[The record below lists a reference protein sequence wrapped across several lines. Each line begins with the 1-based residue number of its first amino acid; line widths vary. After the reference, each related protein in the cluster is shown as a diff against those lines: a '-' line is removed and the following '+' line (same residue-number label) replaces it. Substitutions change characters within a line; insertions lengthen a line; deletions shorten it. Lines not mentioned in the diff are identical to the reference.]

1 MSPNAREAKL
11 SRRESPRPKPR
22 LRQVLIRL
30 AITVITAIIAF
41 NIPHSLI
48 PMFKEPVSQATPPP
62 EIQNVLAGKRKIVT
76 VGDSITE
83 AGKYPGGYVWLLQR
97 YLSALY
103 PDRQIEIV
111 NAGISGNKAT
121 DMQARFQKDAIDQK
135 PDLVMINVGVNDV
148 WHAFFDF
155 QNRQFYPQGKLPTGV
170 PLAEYRE
177 KITQM
182 VLAAK
187 AAGIRVILLSPTPI
201 GENLDGPENR
211 RLQEYIAAMREIA
224 LQNQCL
230 FIDLNG
236 PCREVIGTYQKHAG
250 KTLNLLA
257 ADGVHPNPSGYR
269 IIAFTILRGLGVPA
283 KDIENLE
290 VTN

>member
-22 LRQVLIRL
+22 LRQVLIKL
-30 AITVITAIIAF
+30 AIAVITAIIAF

-48 PMFKEPVSQATPPP
+48 PVFKESVSEATPPP
-62 EIQNVLAGKRKIVT
+62 EIQNVLAGKRKIVI

-103 PDRQIEIV
+103 PDRKIEIV

-135 PDLVMINVGVNDV
+135 PDLVMINVGVND
-148 WHAFFDF
+148 AFFDF

-170 PLAEYRE
+170 PLAEYRD

-187 AAGIRVILLSPTPI
+187 AAGIRVVLLSPTPI
-201 GENLDGPENR
+201 GEILDSPENR

-230 FIDLNG
+230 FIDLNA

-290 VTN
+290 VKN

>member
-1 MSPNAREAKL
+1 MSPNML
-11 SRRESPRPKPR
+11 SPRPKLPN
-22 LRQVLIRL
+22 RQVLIRL
-30 AITVITAIIAF
+30 ALAVIAAVIAF
-41 NIPHSLI
+41 DIPHSLN
-48 PMFKEPVSQATPPP
+48 PMFKKFVSQAAPPP
-62 EIQNVLAGKRKIVT
+62 EIQNVLAGKRKIVI
-76 VGDSITE
+76 VGDSITQ
-83 AGKYPGGYVWLLQR
+83 AGKNPGGYVWLLER

-103 PDRQIEIV
+103 PDRKIKIV

-148 WHAFFDF
+148 WHAFFNF
-155 QNRQFYPQGKLPTGV
+155 PKNQFFPQGNLPTGV
-170 PLAEYRE
+170 PLAEYRD

-187 AAGIRVILLSPTPI
+187 AAGIRVVLLSPTPI
-201 GENLDGPENR
+201 GEILDGPENS

-230 FIDLNG
+230 FIDLNA
-236 PCREVIGTYQKHAG
+236 PCREVIATYQKHAG

-290 VTN
+290 FKN

>member
-1 MSPNAREAKL
+1 MSPNGR
-11 SRRESPRPKPR
+11 SPRPKLP

-30 AITVITAIIAF
+30 ALAVIAAVITF
-41 NIPHSLI
+41 HIPHSLI
-48 PMFKEPVSQATPPP
+48 PMFKESLSEATPPP
-62 EIQNVLAGKRKIVT
+62 EIQNVLAGKGKIVI

-83 AGKYPGGYVWLLQR
+83 AGKYPGGYVWLLER

-103 PDRQIEIV
+103 PDRKIKIV

-148 WHAFFDF
+148 WHAFFNF
-155 QNRQFYPQGKLPTGV
+155 QNLQFYPQGNWPAGV
-170 PLAEYRE
+170 PLAEYRD

-187 AAGIRVILLSPTPI
+187 AAEIRVVLLSPTPI
-201 GENLDGPENR
+201 GEILDGPENR

-236 PCREVIGTYQKHAG
+236 PYREVIGTYQKHAG

-290 VTN
+290 IKN

>member
-1 MSPNAREAKL
+1 MFANAR
-11 SRRESPRPKPR
+11 SPRPKPR

-30 AITVITAIIAF
+30 GIAVIAAVIAF

-48 PMFKEPVSQATPPP
+48 PVFKESVSQATPPP

-97 YLSALY
+97 YLNALY

-155 QNRQFYPQGKLPTGV
+155 QNIQFYPQGNLPTGV

-187 AAGIRVILLSPTPI
+187 AAGIRVVLLSPTPI
-201 GENLDGPENR
+201 REILDGPENR

-224 LQNQCL
+224 VQNQCL
-230 FIDLNG
+230 FIDLNA
-236 PCREVIGTYQKHAG
+236 PFREVIGTYQKHAG

-269 IIAFTILRGLGVPA
+269 IMAFTILRGLGVPA

-290 VTN
+290 VKK

>member
-1 MSPNAREAKL
+1 MSPNAR
-11 SRRESPRPKPR
+11 SPRPKSR

-30 AITVITAIIAF
+30 ALAVIAAVIAF

-48 PMFKEPVSQATPPP
+48 PVFKESVSEATPPP

-97 YLSALY
+97 YLNALY
-103 PDRQIEIV
+103 PDRKIEIV
-111 NAGISGNKAT
+111 NAGISGNKAR

-135 PDLVMINVGVNDV
+135 PGLVMINVGVNDV

-155 QNRQFYPQGKLPTGV
+155 PKNQFYPQGNLPTGV

-187 AAGIRVILLSPTPI
+187 AAGIRVALLSPTPI
-201 GENLDGPENR
+201 GETLDGPENR
-211 RLQEYIAAMREIA
+211 RLPEYIATMREIA

-230 FIDLNG
+230 FIDLNA
-236 PCREVIGTYQKHAG
+236 PFREVIGTYQKHAG

-269 IIAFTILRGLGVPA
+269 IMAFTILRGLGVPA

-290 VTN
+290 VKN

>member
-1 MSPNAREAKL
+1 MSANVRQAKL
-11 SRRESPRPKPR
+11 SRRESPRPKLPKQ
-22 LRQVLIRL
+22 QVLIRL
-30 AITVITAIIAF
+30 ALAVIAAIIAF

-48 PMFKEPVSQATPPP
+48 PVFKESVSKATPPP
-62 EIQNVLAGKRKIVT
+62 EIQNVLAGKRKIVI

-103 PDRQIEIV
+103 PDKIAIV

-155 QNRQFYPQGKLPTGV
+155 QNIQFYPQGNLPTGV
-170 PLAEYRE
+170 PLAQYRE

-187 AAGIRVILLSPTPI
+187 AAGIRVVLLSPTPI
-201 GENLDGPENR
+201 GEILDGPENR

-230 FIDLNG
+230 FIDLNA
-236 PCREVIGTYQKHAG
+236 PFREVIGTYQKHAG

-269 IIAFTILRGLGVPA
+269 IMAFTILRGLGVPT

-290 VTN
+290 FKK

>member
-1 MSPNAREAKL
+1 MSANAR
-11 SRRESPRPKPR
+11 SPRPKPR
-22 LRQVLIRL
+22 LRQALIRL
-30 AITVITAIIAF
+30 AIAVIAAIIAF

-48 PMFKEPVSQATPPP
+48 PVFKESVSEATPPP

-97 YLSALY
+97 YLDALY

-111 NAGISGNKAT
+111 NAGIGGNKST

-135 PDLVMINVGVNDV
+135 PGLVMINVGVNDV
-148 WHAFFDF
+148 WNAFFDF
-155 QNRQFYPQGKLPTGV
+155 PNNQFYPEGNWSAGV
-170 PLAEYRE
+170 QVAEYRE

-187 AAGIRVILLSPTPI
+187 AAGIRVVLLSPTLI
-201 GENLDGPENR
+201 GESIDGPKNR
-211 RLQEYIAAMREIA
+211 RLQQYVAAMREIA
-224 LQNQCL
+224 SENQCL
-230 FIDLNG
+230 FIDLNA
-236 PCREVIGTYQKHAG
+236 PFREVIGTYQKHAG

-290 VTN
+290 VKN

>member
-1 MSPNAREAKL
+1 MP
-11 SRRESPRPKPR
+11 SPRPKSR

-30 AITVITAIIAF
+30 AIAVIAAVIAF
-41 NIPHSLI
+41 NLPHSLI
-48 PMFKEPVSQATPPP
+48 LVFKESVSQATPAP
-62 EIQNVLAGKRKIVT
+62 EIQNFLAGKRKIVI

-97 YLSALY
+97 YLNALY

-111 NAGISGNKAT
+111 NAGIGGNKST

-135 PDLVMINVGVNDV
+135 PGLVMINVGVNDV
-148 WHAFFDF
+148 WNAFFDF
-155 QNRQFYPQGKLPTGV
+155 PNNQFYPEGNWPAGV
-170 PLAEYRE
+170 QLAEYRE

-187 AAGIRVILLSPTPI
+187 AAGIRVVLLSPTLI
-201 GENLDGPENR
+201 GESIDGPENR
-211 RLQEYIAAMREIA
+211 RLQQYVAAMREIA
-224 LQNQCL
+224 LENQCL
-230 FIDLNG
+230 FIDLNA
-236 PCREVIGTYQKHAG
+236 PFREVIGTYQKHAG

-290 VTN
+290 VKH

>member
-1 MSPNAREAKL
+1 MSPNMP
-11 SRRESPRPKPR
+11 SPRPKLPN
-22 LRQVLIRL
+22 RQVLIRL
-30 AITVITAIIAF
+30 ALAVIAAVIVF
-41 NIPHSLI
+41 YIPHSLI
-48 PMFKEPVSQATPPP
+48 PMFKESLSQATPPP
-62 EIQNVLAGKRKIVT
+62 EIQNVLAGKRKIVI

-83 AGKYPGGYVWLLQR
+83 GGKYPGGYVWLLER

-103 PDRQIEIV
+103 PNRKIKIV
-111 NAGISGNKAT
+111 NAGISGNKAA

-148 WHAFFDF
+148 WHAFFNF
-155 QNRQFYPQGKLPTGV
+155 PKNQFFPQGNLPTGV
-170 PLAEYRE
+170 PLAEYRD

-187 AAGIRVILLSPTPI
+187 AAGIRVVLLSPTPI
-201 GENLDGPENR
+201 GEILDGPENR

-230 FIDLNG
+230 FIDLNA
-236 PCREVIGTYQKHAG
+236 PFREVIGTYQKHAG

-257 ADGVHPNPSGYR
+257 GDGVHPNPSGNR

-290 VTN
+290 FKN

>member
-1 MSPNAREAKL
+1 MSPNAR
-11 SRRESPRPKPR
+11 SPRPKSR

-30 AITVITAIIAF
+30 ALAVIAAVIAF

-48 PMFKEPVSQATPPP
+48 PMFKEPVSEATPPP
-62 EIQNVLAGKRKIVT
+62 EIQNLLAGKRKIVT

-97 YLSALY
+97 YLNALY
-103 PDRQIEIV
+103 PDRKIEIV
-111 NAGISGNKAT
+111 NAGISGNKAR

-135 PDLVMINVGVNDV
+135 PGLVMINVGVNDV

-155 QNRQFYPQGKLPTGV
+155 PKNQFYPQGNLPTGV
-170 PLAEYRE
+170 PLAVYRE

-187 AAGIRVILLSPTPI
+187 AAEIRVVLLSPTPI
-201 GENLDGPENR
+201 GEILDGPENR
-211 RLQEYIAAMREIA
+211 RLPEYIAAMREIA

-236 PCREVIGTYQKHAG
+236 PFREVIGTYQKHAG

-283 KDIENLE
+283 KNIENLE
-290 VTN
+290 VKN

>member
-1 MSPNAREAKL
+1 MSPNGRSPRAKL
-11 SRRESPRPKPR
+11 PN
-22 LRQVLIRL
+22 RQVLIRL
-30 AITVITAIIAF
+30 ALAVIAAVIAF
-41 NIPHSLI
+41 NLPHSLI
-48 PMFKEPVSQATPPP
+48 PMFKESLSQATPPP
-62 EIQNVLAGKRKIVT
+62 EIQNVLAGKRKIVI

-103 PDRQIEIV
+103 PDRKIAIV

-155 QNRQFYPQGKLPTGV
+155 PKNQFYPQGNLPMGV
-170 PLAEYRE
+170 SLAEYRE

-187 AAGIRVILLSPTPI
+187 AAEIRVVLLSPTPI
-201 GENLDGPENR
+201 GEILDGPENR

-230 FIDLNG
+230 FIDLNA
-236 PCREVIGTYQKHAG
+236 PFQEVIGTYQKHAG

-290 VTN
+290 FKN

>member
-1 MSPNAREAKL
+1 MSPNVR
-11 SRRESPRPKPR
+11 SPRPKLPN
-22 LRQVLIRL
+22 RQVLIRL
-30 AITVITAIIAF
+30 ALAVIAAAIAF

-48 PMFKEPVSQATPPP
+48 PMFKESLSQATPPP
-62 EIQNVLAGKRKIVT
+62 EIQNVLAGKRKIVI
-76 VGDSITE
+76 VGDSITDG
-83 AGKYPGGYVWLLQR
+83 GKYPGGYVWLLER

-103 PDRQIEIV
+103 PDRKIKIV
-111 NAGISGNKAT
+111 NAGIPGHKAS

-155 QNRQFYPQGKLPTGV
+155 PKNQFYPQGNLPAGV

-187 AAGIRVILLSPTPI
+187 AAGIRVVLLSPTPI
-201 GENLDGPENR
+201 GEILDSPENR

-224 LQNQCL
+224 LQNKCL

-290 VTN
+290 VKN

>member
-1 MSPNAREAKL
+1 
-11 SRRESPRPKPR
+11 
-22 LRQVLIRL
+22 
-30 AITVITAIIAF
+30 
-41 NIPHSLI
+41 
-48 PMFKEPVSQATPPP
+48 MFTEPVSQATPPP
-62 EIQNVLAGKRKIVT
+62 EIQNLLAGKRKIVT

-97 YLSALY
+97 YLNALY
-103 PDRQIEIV
+103 PDRQIEVI

-121 DMQARFQKDAIDQK
+121 DMQARFQKDAIDK
-135 PDLVMINVGVNDV
+135 HPDLVTINAGVNDV

-155 QNRQFYPQGKLPTGV
+155 KNLQFNPQGNLAAGV
-170 PLAEYRE
+170 SLAEYID

-182 VLAAK
+182 VLASK
-187 AAGIRVILLSPTPI
+187 AAGIRVVLLSPTPI
-201 GENLDGPENR
+201 REILDGPENR
-211 RLQEYIAAMREIA
+211 RLREYVAAMREIA
-224 LQNQCL
+224 LQNHCL
-230 FIDLNG
+230 FIDINA
-236 PCREVIGTYQKHAG
+236 PFREVIGTYQKHAG

-290 VTN
+290 VKN